1 MIEEQTTPL
10 EDQAT
15 RTDFYLKLASE
26 ADMPTALA
34 AFYKQDYTTI
44 VDPETGE
51 ESTQLE
57 GEPYLVQHTRDYAF
71 DIVGVI
77 HEPTG
82 NMLTD
87 DEGNEYPEMAAVD
100 GWHVNLR
107 IRGGI
112 PNKDPEDPEAVN
124 TLRDDVEA
132 LDAAYGIT
140 PNSPSRVWL

>member
-1 MIEEQTTPL
+1 MIEEPII
-10 EDQAT
+10 EAPKC
-15 RTDFYLKLASE
+15 DFYLKFSDE
-26 ADMPTALA
+26 AAMAAALSQ
-34 AFYKQDYTTI
+34 FYHQDTETT
-44 VDPETGE
+44 VDAETGE
-51 ESTQLE
+51 ETTTNV
-57 GEPYLVQHTRDYAF
+57 GDPYLVMHTRDYAF
-71 DIVGVI
+71 DIVGTI

-82 NMLTD
+82 NTLTD